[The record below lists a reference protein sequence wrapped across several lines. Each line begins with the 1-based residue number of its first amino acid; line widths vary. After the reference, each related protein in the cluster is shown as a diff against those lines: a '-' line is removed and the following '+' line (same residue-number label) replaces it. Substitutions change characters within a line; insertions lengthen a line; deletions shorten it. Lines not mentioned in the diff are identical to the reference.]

1 MSKIKM
7 NRGYKIRLFP
17 TDDQIVLLNK
27 TFGCVRFIYNA
38 MLSDKIKHY
47 EETGKR
53 LNNCPSQYK
62 KDNTFLSEIDSF
74 ALCNAQIN
82 LNTAYRNFFKGTADF
97 PKFKKKHKSKQSYTT
112 NNRESHHNIRIEPNN
127 YLRLPKVGL
136 IKFKKHR
143 EFPKN
148 AIIKS
153 CTITKRPSGKFEASI
168 LYEWY
173 VDEPALVE
181 VKSSLGLDYS
191 SSHFYIDNN
200 GNEANYPHFYR
211 KSESKLALEQRKL
224 SKMMRDSNNYKKQ
237 KQRVAKLQEHTANQR
252 KDFLHKLSTEIAN
265 QYDLV
270 CVEDLDL
277 HAQAQSL
284 NFGKAVGDNGFGMFR
299 TFLEYKLSERGKY
312 FIKVDKFFA
321 STKTCH
327 CCGYKNNTLTLKD
340 REWTCPN
347 CNSHHDRDVNAAIN
361 IKNEGLRL
369 LGVA

>member
-1 MSKIKM
+1 MQTKLNRAIKY
-7 NRGYKIRLFP
+7 RIYP
-17 TDDQIVLLNK
+17 TEDQKTQLNK
-27 TFGCVRFIYNA
+27 NIGCARFIWNQ
-38 MLSDKIKHY
+38 MLSDSAKFLN
-47 EETGKR
+47 ETGVAFVPTPAK
-53 LNNCPSQYK
+53 YK
-62 KDNTFLSEIDSF
+62 KEFDFLKEADSLGL
-74 ALCNAQIN
+74 ANSQLN
-82 LNTAYRNFFKGTADF
+82 LKSAYKDYFKDEKRGF
-97 PKFKKKHKSKQSYTT
+97 PNYKSKKHSRLSYTT
-112 NNRESHHNIRIEPNN
+112 NNVNN
-127 YLRLPKVGL
+127 SIVLGKNTVKLPKVG
-136 IKFKKHR
+136 IVKIKKHR
-143 EFPKN
+143 SPKSNWALKGATIDCKNNKYYVSVLFEFYKDIQPVE
-148 AIIKS
+148 IKS
-153 CTITKRPSGKFEASI
+153 SI
-168 LYEWY
+168 
-173 VDEPALVE
+173 
-181 VKSSLGLDYS
+181 GLDYS
-191 SSHFYIDNN
+191 SPHFYVDNF
-200 GNEANYPHFYR
+200 GNEANYPRFYR

-224 SKMMRDSNNYKKQ
+224 SKMRKNSNNYKNQ
-237 KQRVAKLQEHTANQR
+237 KLRVAKLQEHIANQR

-265 QYDLV
+265 RYDAV

-299 TFLEYKLSERGKY
+299 TFLEYKLSERGKH